1 MNRSAVKTFGE
12 NTFAS
17 MNAAAGGS
25 NVPVEHHYHSGVS
38 GVEKHFAGGGLVQPT
53 GNNNNV
59 VPPGTPTITAQ
70 TVHLVP
76 TDAGSSAGPS
86 GSPQGTGS
94 KVPSFS
100 AIAPGGVA
108 KEQVLGIRR

>member
-1 MNRSAVKTFGE
+1 MSKSAVKAFGA
-12 NTFAS
+12 NTFAA
-17 MNAAAGGS
+17 MNASGGGT
-25 NVPVEHHYHSGVS
+25 NVPIERHY
-38 GVEKHFAGGGLVQPT
+38 AGGGLVQPT
-53 GNNNNV
+53 GNNDNV
-59 VPPGTPTITAQ
+59 VPPGTPTIIAQ

-76 TDAGSSAGPS
+76 TDTGSSAGPS